1 MHVRAGLAFTLVL
14 PLCVALPASSQDSAA
29 PQTPATVPAPA
40 TVQAVPPAQTSAETE
55 NVHILVGRSII
66 VTMQARLRK
75 VYVSNPAVVEST
87 TTSPNQVVITA
98 KGPGSSNVVFWDE
111 EGRSRMLEV
120 SADVD
125 IAGFRDALQQ
135 TYPNQPIEARAE
147 EGKVI
152 ISGTVT
158 DKDIA
163 DNVYKM
169 AQNYSKEVVDAL
181 LVHVPPHGK
190 QIMLKVRFAEVD
202 RGKMNTFGINII
214 STGAANTP
222 GTVTTQQFTAPSSAG
237 SIAGSIGGN
246 VQGTT
251 SSFNVNS
258 LLNIFL
264 FRPDLNLGATI
275 QDLETKNVL
284 QILAEPDLMAIS
296 GEPAHFL
303 AGGEFP
309 YPIVQGTAAGGAGA
323 VTIQF
328 RPYGIKLDFTGT
340 IQPDNS
346 ILLKVAPEV
355 SSLDYGNAVVISG
368 FSVPAI
374 STRRAETSVE
384 LKDGQS
390 FGIAG
395 LLDSNTTI
403 QLSKIPGI
411 ADIPIL
417 GQIFHSHSKNFT
429 SSELLVVVTPT
440 IVDPLGIPTAVPL
453 LPKPVVPA
461 LDPNRFDQHFPGS
474 HQVPGTATPIVQR

>member
-1 MHVRAGLAFTLVL
+1 MHVRVGLALTLGIS
-14 PLCVALPASSQDSAA
+14 LCVAIPAPSQSDSAQAGTPASLP
-29 PQTPATVPAPA
+29 PQAST
-40 TVQAVPPAQTSAETE
+40 ETE
-55 NVHILVGRSII
+55 SVHILVGRSII

-75 VYVSNPAVVEST
+75 VYVSNPNVIEST
-87 TTSPNQVVITA
+87 TTSPTQVVITA
-98 KGPGSSNVVFWDE
+98 KGPGSSSVVFWDE
-111 EGRSRMLEV
+111 AGRSRMLEV

-125 IAGFRDALQQ
+125 IAGFRVALQQ
-135 TYPNQPIEARAE
+135 TYPNQPVEARAE
-147 EGKVI
+147 EGRIVL
-152 ISGTVT
+152 SGTVT
-158 DKDIA
+158 DKDVA
-163 DNVYKM
+163 DTVVRM
-169 AQNYSKEVVDAL
+169 AQSYSKDVVNGL
-181 LVHVPPHGK
+181 LIFTPAHSK

-202 RGKMNTFGINII
+202 RGKMSTFGINLL
-214 STGAANTP
+214 STGGANTV
-222 GTVTTQQFTAPSSAG
+222 GSTSTQEFSSPTAGGAITG
-237 SIAGSIGGN
+237 AIGGN
-246 VQGTT
+246 TQGTT
-251 SSFNVNS
+251 SSFNTTS

-284 QILAEPDLMAIS
+284 QILAEPDLLAVS

-309 YPIVQGTAAGGAGA
+309 YPVVQGTQAGGAGA

-340 IQPDNS
+340 IEPDNS
-346 ILLKVAPEV
+346 IRIKVAPEV
-355 SSLDYGNAVVISG
+355 SSLDYGNAVTISG
-368 FSVPAI
+368 FTVPAL

-403 QLSKIPGI
+403 QMSKIPGI
-411 ADIPIL
+411 GDIPIL
-417 GQIFHSHSKNFT
+417 GMLFRSHSKNLT
-429 SSELLVVVTPT
+429 TAELLVVVTPT
-440 IVDPLGIPTAVPL
+440 IVDPLGIPSPVPL

-474 HQVPGTATPIVQR
+474 HQVPGTATPIEQR

>member
-1 MHVRAGLAFTLVL
+1 MHIRVGLVVTLAFSI
-14 PLCVALPASSQDSAA
+14 CVALPALSQDSAA
-29 PQTPATVPAPA
+29 PQVPSPAPAPA
-40 TVQAVPPAQTSAETE
+40 TVQALPQQTSTETE
-55 NVHILVGRSII
+55 SVHILVGRSII

-75 VYVSNPAVVEST
+75 VYISNPAVVEST

-98 KGPGSSNVVFWDE
+98 KAAGSSNIVFWDE

-135 TYPNQPIEARAE
+135 TYPNQPIEVRAE
-147 EGKVI
+147 EGRIVL
-152 ISGTVT
+152 SGTVS

-169 AQNYSKEVVDAL
+169 AQVYSKDVVDAL
-181 LVHVPPHGK
+181 LIHTPPHGR

-214 STGAANTP
+214 STGAANTI
-222 GTVTTQQFTAPSSAG
+222 GTVSTQQFNAPTAGG
-237 SIAGSIGGN
+237 SVTGAIGGSGSGAI
-246 VQGTT
+246 GT
-251 SSFNVNS
+251 FNVSS

-275 QDLETKNVL
+275 EDLETKNVL

-309 YPIVQGTAAGGAGA
+309 YPVVQGTSAGGAGA

-340 IQPDNS
+340 IEPDNS
-346 ILLKVAPEV
+346 IRLKVAPEV
-355 SSLDYGNAVVISG
+355 SSLDYSNAVTISG
-368 FSVPAI
+368 FTVPAL
-374 STRRAETSVE
+374 STRHAETTVE

-417 GQIFHSHSKNFT
+417 GLLFHSHSKNLT
-429 SSELLVVVTPT
+429 TSELLVVVTPT
-440 IVDPLGIPTAVPL
+440 IVDPLGVPTPEPL
-453 LPKPVVPA
+453 LPKPVVPG

>member
-1 MHVRAGLAFTLVL
+1 L
-14 PLCVALPASSQDSAA
+14 SQDSAA
-29 PQTPATVPAPA
+29 PQTPTPAPAPA
-40 TVQAVPPAQTSAETE
+40 TVQALPAQTSAETE
-55 NVHILVGRSII
+55 SVHILVGRSII

-75 VYVSNPAVVEST
+75 VYVSNPVVVEST

-98 KGPGSSNVVFWDE
+98 KSAGSSNIVFWDE

-158 DKDIA
+158 EKDIA

-222 GTVTTQQFTAPSSAG
+222 GVITTQQFTSPSAG
-237 SIAGSIGGN
+237 GSITGTIGGN
-246 VQGTT
+246 AAGTI
-251 SSFNVNS
+251 SSFNVSS

-284 QILAEPDLMAIS
+284 QILAEPDLMSIS

-309 YPIVQGTAAGGAGA
+309 YPVVQGTSAGGAGA

-328 RPYGIKLDFTGT
+328 RPFGIKLDFTGT

-403 QLSKIPGI
+403 QMSKIPGI
-411 ADIPIL
+411 GDIPIL
-417 GQIFHSHSKNFT
+417 GQIFHSHSKNLT
-429 SSELLVVVTPT
+429 ASELLVVVTPT

-461 LDPNRFDQHFPGS
+461 LDPNRFDHHFPGS

>member
-1 MHVRAGLAFTLVL
+1 MHVRAGLAFTLAL

-29 PQTPATVPAPA
+29 PQTPVAAPAPA
-40 TVQAVPPAQTSAETE
+40 TVQAMPQAQASSETE
-55 NVHILVGRSII
+55 NVHILIGRSII

-87 TTSPNQVVITA
+87 TTSPNQVVVTA
-98 KGPGSSNVVFWDE
+98 KAAGSSNVVFWDE

-135 TYPNQPIEARAE
+135 TYPNQPIEAHAE
-147 EGKVI
+147 EGRVI

-163 DNVYKM
+163 ENVYKM
-169 AQNYSKEVVDAL
+169 ALNYSKDVVNAV

-214 STGAANTP
+214 STGAANTV
-222 GTVTTQQFTAPSSAG
+222 GTVSTQQFGTLSTPSVTG
-237 SIAGSIGGN
+237 STGGGAL
-246 VQGTT
+246 GTNST
-251 SSFNVNS
+251 FNVGS

-264 FRPDLNLGATI
+264 FRPDLNLGVTI
-275 QDLETKNVL
+275 QDLEAKNVL

-309 YPIVQGTAAGGAGA
+309 YPIVQGTSAGGAGA

-340 IQPDNS
+340 IEPDNS
-346 ILLKVAPEV
+346 IRLKVAPEV
-355 SSLDYGNAVVISG
+355 SSLDYGNAITISG
-368 FSVPAI
+368 FTVPAL
-374 STRRAETSVE
+374 STRHAETTVE

-403 QLSKIPGI
+403 QLSKMPGI
-411 ADIPIL
+411 GDIPIL
-417 GQIFHSHSKNFT
+417 GQLFRSHSKNFT

-440 IVDPLGIPTAVPL
+440 IIDPLGIPTAVPL
-453 LPKPVVPA
+453 LPKPVVPG
-461 LDPNRFDQHFPGS
+461 LDPNRFDHHFPGS

>member
-1 MHVRAGLAFTLVL
+1 MHVRAGLVLTLAL
-14 PLCVALPASSQDSAA
+14 PLCVALPAVSQSDAA
-29 PQTPATVPAPA
+29 PQTAAPPTA
-40 TVQAVPPAQTSAETE
+40 LPPQTSTETE
-55 NVHILVGRSII
+55 SVHILTGRSII

-75 VYVSNPAVVEST
+75 VYVSNPAVIEST
-87 TTSPNQVVITA
+87 TTSPYQVVITA
-98 KGPGSSNVVFWDE
+98 KIPGSSNVVFWDE

-125 IAGFRDALQQ
+125 IAGLRSALQQ
-135 TYPNQPIEARAE
+135 TYPTQPIEARAE
-147 EGKVI
+147 EGRVI
-152 ISGTVT
+152 LSGTVT
-158 DKDIA
+158 DKDVA
-163 DNVYKM
+163 DTVVKM
-169 AQNYSKEVVDAL
+169 AQSYSKDVVDGL
-181 LVHVPPHGK
+181 LIFTPAHSK

-202 RGKMNTFGINII
+202 RGKMNTFGINLF
-214 STGAANTP
+214 STGGANTI
-222 GTVTTQQFTAPSSAG
+222 GSTSTQQFTPPTAGG
-237 SIAGSIGGN
+237 SIAGTIGGSAA
-246 VQGTT
+246 GAS
-251 SSFNVNS
+251 SSFDVSN

-284 QILAEPDLMAIS
+284 QILAEPDLLAVS

-309 YPIVQGTAAGGAGA
+309 YPVVQGTQAGGAGA

-340 IQPDNS
+340 IEPDNS
-346 ILLKVAPEV
+346 IRLKVAPEV
-355 SSLDYGNAVVISG
+355 SSLDYSNAVTISG
-368 FSVPAI
+368 FTVPAL

-403 QLSKIPGI
+403 QMSKIPGI
-411 ADIPIL
+411 ADVPIL
-417 GQIFHSHSKNFT
+417 GLLFHSHSKNLT

-440 IVDPLGIPTAVPL
+440 IVDPLGVPAPVPL
-453 LPKPVVPA
+453 LPKPVVPG

-474 HQVPGTATPIVQR
+474 RQVPGTATPIVLR

>member
-1 MHVRAGLAFTLVL
+1 MHVRAGLAFTLAL
-14 PLCVALPASSQDSAA
+14 SLCVALPASSQDSAA
-29 PQTPATVPAPA
+29 PQTPAPAPAPA
-40 TVQAVPPAQTSAETE
+40 TVQAMPQAQASAETE

-87 TTSPNQVVITA
+87 TTSPNQVVVTA
-98 KGPGSSNVVFWDE
+98 KSAGSSNVVFWDE
-111 EGRSRMLEV
+111 QGRSRMLEV

-135 TYPNQPIEARAE
+135 TYPNQPIEAHAE
-147 EGKVI
+147 EGRVV

-169 AQNYSKEVVDAL
+169 AQNYSKDVVDAI

-214 STGAANTP
+214 STGAANTV
-222 GTVTTQQFTAPSSAG
+222 GTVSTQQFGTLTTTPVTG
-237 SIAGSIGGN
+237 TIGGN
-246 VQGTT
+246 PQGTT
-251 SSFNVNS
+251 SAISVGS

-264 FRPDLNLGATI
+264 FRPDLNLGVTI
-275 QDLETKNVL
+275 QDLEAKNVL

-309 YPIVQGTAAGGAGA
+309 YPIVQGTSAGGAGA

-340 IQPDNS
+340 IEPDNS
-346 ILLKVAPEV
+346 IRLKVAPEV
-355 SSLDYGNAVVISG
+355 SSLDYGNAITISG
-368 FSVPAI
+368 FTVPAL
-374 STRRAETSVE
+374 STRHAETTVE

-403 QLSKIPGI
+403 QLSKMPGI
-411 ADIPIL
+411 GDIPIL
-417 GQIFHSHSKNFT
+417 GQLFRSHSKNLT

-440 IVDPLGIPTAVPL
+440 IVDPLGVPTAVPL
-453 LPKPVVPA
+453 LPKPVVPG
-461 LDPNRFDQHFPGS
+461 LDPNRFDHHFPGS

>member
-1 MHVRAGLAFTLVL
+1 MHVRAGLAFTLAL

-29 PQTPATVPAPA
+29 PQTPAPAPAPA
-40 TVQAVPPAQTSAETE
+40 TVQAMPQAQASSETE
-55 NVHILVGRSII
+55 NVHILIGRSII

-75 VYVSNPAVVEST
+75 VYVSNPVVVEST
-87 TTSPNQVVITA
+87 TTSPNQVVVTA
-98 KGPGSSNVVFWDE
+98 KSAGSSNVVFWDE

-135 TYPNQPIEARAE
+135 TYPNQPIEVRAE
-147 EGKVI
+147 EGRVV

-163 DNVYKM
+163 ENVYKM
-169 AQNYSKEVVDAL
+169 ALNYSKDVVNAV

-214 STGAANTP
+214 STGAANTV
-222 GTVTTQQFTAPSSAG
+222 GTVSTQQFGTLTTTSVT
-237 SIAGSIGGN
+237 GSIGGSS
-246 VQGTT
+246 QGA
-251 SSFNVNS
+251 SSTFNVGS

-264 FRPDLNLGATI
+264 FRPDLNLGVTI
-275 QDLETKNVL
+275 QDLESKNVL

-309 YPIVQGTAAGGAGA
+309 YPIVQGTSAGGAGA

-340 IQPDNS
+340 IEPDNS
-346 ILLKVAPEV
+346 IRLKVAPEV
-355 SSLDYGNAVVISG
+355 SSLDYGNAITISG
-368 FSVPAI
+368 FTVPAL
-374 STRRAETSVE
+374 STRHAETTVE

-403 QLSKIPGI
+403 QLSKMPGI
-411 ADIPIL
+411 GDIPIL
-417 GQIFHSHSKNFT
+417 GQLFRSHSKNLT

-440 IVDPLGIPTAVPL
+440 IIDPLGIPTAVPL
-453 LPKPVVPA
+453 LPKPVVPG
-461 LDPNRFDQHFPGS
+461 LDPNRFDHHFPGS

>member
-1 MHVRAGLAFTLVL
+1 MHVRAGLVPTLVL
-14 PLCVALPASSQDSAA
+14 PLCVAFAASSQTNSA
-29 PQTPATVPAPA
+29 PQASATPAA
-40 TVQAVPPAQTSAETE
+40 TESQASTETE
-55 NVHILVGRSII
+55 SVHILVGRSII

-75 VYVSNPAVVEST
+75 VYVSNPAVIEST
-87 TTSPNQVVITA
+87 TTSPSQVVITA
-98 KGPGSSNVVFWDE
+98 RSPGSANVVFWE
-111 EGRSRMLEV
+111 EDGRSRMLEV

-125 IAGFRDALQQ
+125 IAGFRSALQQ
-135 TYPNQPIEARAE
+135 TYPTQPIEARAE
-147 EGKVI
+147 EGRIVL
-152 ISGTVT
+152 SGTVT
-158 DKDIA
+158 DKDVA
-163 DNVYKM
+163 DTVLRM
-169 AQNYSKEVVDAL
+169 AQNYSKEVVNGL
-181 LVHVPPHGK
+181 LVFTPAHSK

-202 RGKMNTFGINII
+202 RAKMNTFGINIL

-222 GTVTTQQFTAPSSAG
+222 GTITTQQFTSPTLGG
-237 SIAGSIGGN
+237 SITGTIGGSA
-246 VQGTT
+246 QGAT
-251 SSFNVNS
+251 SSFSTTS

-275 QDLETKNVL
+275 EDLETKNVL
-284 QILAEPDLMAIS
+284 QILAEPDLLAVS

-309 YPIVQGTAAGGAGA
+309 YPVVQGTQAGGAGA

-340 IQPDNS
+340 IEPDNS
-346 ILLKVAPEV
+346 IRLKVAPEV
-355 SSLDYGNAVVISG
+355 SSLDYGNGVNISG
-368 FSVPAI
+368 FTVPAL

-411 ADIPIL
+411 GDVPIL
-417 GQIFHSHSKNFT
+417 GLLFHSHSKNLT
-429 SSELLVVVTPT
+429 ASELLVVVTPT
-440 IVDPLGIPTAVPL
+440 IVDPLGVPSPVPL
-453 LPKPVVPA
+453 LPKPVTPA

-474 HQVPGTATPIVQR
+474 HHVPGTATPIVQR

>member
-1 MHVRAGLAFTLVL
+1 MHIRAGLVLTLAV
-14 PLCVALPASSQDSAA
+14 PLCVASAAVSQTDSLPQSTARAAAA
-29 PQTPATVPAPA
+29 PQT
-40 TVQAVPPAQTSAETE
+40 SAESET
-55 NVHILVGRSII
+55 VHILVGRSII

-75 VYVSNPAVVEST
+75 IYVSNPAVIEST
-87 TTSPNQVVITA
+87 TTAPTQVVITA
-98 KGPGSSNVVFWDE
+98 KAPGSSNVVFWDE
-111 EGRSRMLEV
+111 DGHSRMLEV

-125 IAGFRDALQQ
+125 ITGLRAALQQ

-147 EGKVI
+147 ESRVVL
-152 ISGTVT
+152 SGTVT
-158 DKDIA
+158 DQGVA
-163 DNVYKM
+163 DTVLKM
-169 AQNYSKEVVDAL
+169 AQTYSKEVVNGL
-181 LVHVPPHGK
+181 LVFTPAHSK

-202 RGKMNTFGINII
+202 RGKMNTFGINIL
-214 STGAANTP
+214 STGGANTV
-222 GTVTTQQFTAPSSAG
+222 GTVSTQQFTAPTAGG
-237 SIAGSIGGN
+237 SITGTIGGN
-246 VQGTT
+246 VQGTS
-251 SSFNVNS
+251 SSFSTNS

-264 FRPDLNLGATI
+264 FRPDLNIGATI

-284 QILAEPDLMAIS
+284 QILAEPDLLAVS

-309 YPIVQGTAAGGAGA
+309 YPVVQGTSAGGAGA

-340 IQPDNS
+340 IEPDNS
-346 ILLKVAPEV
+346 IRLKVAPEV
-355 SSLDYGNAVVISG
+355 SSLDYGNAVTISG
-368 FSVPAI
+368 FTVPAL

-417 GQIFHSHSKNFT
+417 GLLFHSHSRNLT

-440 IVDPLGIPTAVPL
+440 IVDPLGIPSPVPL

>member
-1 MHVRAGLAFTLVL
+1 MHLRAGLALTLAL
-14 PLCVALPASSQDSAA
+14 PLCVAPPASSQDSAA
-29 PQTPATVPAPA
+29 PQTPAPAPAPA
-40 TVQAVPPAQTSAETE
+40 TVQAVPQTQAAETE
-55 NVHILVGRSII
+55 SVQILVGRSII

-75 VYVSNPAVVEST
+75 VYISNPVVVEST

-98 KGPGSSNVVFWDE
+98 KSPGSSNIVFWDE

-125 IAGFRDALQQ
+125 ISGFRDALQQ

-147 EGKVI
+147 EGRVV

-169 AQNYSKEVVDAL
+169 AQNYSKEVVDAI

-222 GTVTTQQFTAPSSAG
+222 GVITTQQFSGPTAAG
-237 SIAGSIGGN
+237 TVS
-246 VQGTT
+246 GTT
-251 SSFNVNS
+251 GGAASGTVSSFNVSS

-275 QDLETKNVL
+275 EDLETKNVL

-309 YPIVQGTAAGGAGA
+309 YPIVQGTVAGGAGA
-323 VTIQF
+323 ITIQF

-340 IQPDNS
+340 IEPDNS
-346 ILLKVAPEV
+346 IRLKVAPEV
-355 SSLDYGNAVVISG
+355 SSLDYTNAVTISG
-368 FSVPAI
+368 FTVPAL
-374 STRRAETSVE
+374 STRHAETTVE

-403 QLSKIPGI
+403 QMSKIPGI
-411 ADIPIL
+411 GDIPIL
-417 GQIFHSHSKNFT
+417 GQIFRSHSKNLT
-429 SSELLVVVTPT
+429 TSELLVVITPT

>member
-1 MHVRAGLAFTLVL
+1 MPQAQ
-14 PLCVALPASSQDSAA
+14 ASS
-29 PQTPATVPAPA
+29 
-40 TVQAVPPAQTSAETE
+40 ETE
-55 NVHILVGRSII
+55 NVHILIGRSII

-75 VYVSNPAVVEST
+75 VYVSNPVVVEST
-87 TTSPNQVVITA
+87 TTSPNQVVVTA
-98 KGPGSSNVVFWDE
+98 KSAGSSNVVFWDE

-135 TYPNQPIEARAE
+135 TYPNQPIEVRAE
-147 EGKVI
+147 EGRVV

-163 DNVYKM
+163 ENVYKM
-169 AQNYSKEVVDAL
+169 ALNYSKDVVNAV

-214 STGAANTP
+214 STGAANTV
-222 GTVTTQQFTAPSSAG
+222 GTVSTQQFGTLTTTSVT
-237 SIAGSIGGN
+237 GSIGGSS
-246 VQGTT
+246 QGA
-251 SSFNVNS
+251 SSTFNVGS

-264 FRPDLNLGATI
+264 FRPDLNLGVTI
-275 QDLETKNVL
+275 QDLESKNVL

-309 YPIVQGTAAGGAGA
+309 YPIVQGTSAGGAGA

-340 IQPDNS
+340 IEPDNS
-346 ILLKVAPEV
+346 IRLKVAPEV
-355 SSLDYGNAVVISG
+355 SSLDYGNAITISG
-368 FSVPAI
+368 FTVPAL
-374 STRRAETSVE
+374 STRHAETTVE

-403 QLSKIPGI
+403 QLSKMPGI
-411 ADIPIL
+411 GDIPIL
-417 GQIFHSHSKNFT
+417 GQLFRSHSKNLT

-440 IVDPLGIPTAVPL
+440 IIDPLGIPTAVPL
-453 LPKPVVPA
+453 LPKPVVPG
-461 LDPNRFDQHFPGS
+461 LDPNRFDHHFPGS

>member
-1 MHVRAGLAFTLVL
+1 MHVRVGLVL
-14 PLCVALPASSQDSAA
+14 TIATSLLVAQPALSQTDNA
-29 PQTPATVPAPA
+29 
-40 TVQAVPPAQTSAETE
+40 AQTSAPAAVGAQTPEME

-75 VYVSNPAVVEST
+75 VYVSNPPVVDST
-87 TTSPNQVVITA
+87 TTSPTQVVITA
-98 KGPGSSNVVFWDE
+98 KTAGSSNVVFWDE
-111 EGRSRMLEV
+111 QGHSRMLEV

-125 IAGFRDALQQ
+125 IAGLRAALQQ

-147 EGKVI
+147 EGRVVL
-152 ISGTVT
+152 SGTVS
-158 DKDIA
+158 DKDVA
-163 DNVYKM
+163 DTALKM
-169 AQNYSKEVVDAL
+169 AQSYSKEVVNGL
-181 LVHVPPHGK
+181 LVFAPAHSR

-202 RGKMNTFGINII
+202 RAKMNTFGINLL
-214 STGAANTP
+214 STGAANTI
-222 GTVTTQQFTAPSSAG
+222 GSTSTQQFNAPSSQG
-237 SIAGSIGGN
+237 TLTGTIGGST
-246 VQGTT
+246 QGTT
-251 SSFNVNS
+251 SSFTLSN

-275 QDLETKNVL
+275 QDLESKNVL
-284 QILAEPDLMAIS
+284 QILAEPDLMAVS

-309 YPIVQGTAAGGAGA
+309 YPVVQGTSAGGAGA

-340 IQPDNS
+340 IEPDNS
-346 ILLKVAPEV
+346 IRLKVAPEV
-355 SSLDYGNAVVISG
+355 SSLDVANGVTISG
-368 FSVPAI
+368 FSVPAL

-411 ADIPIL
+411 AEVPIL
-417 GQIFHSHSKNFT
+417 GLLFRSHSKNLT

-440 IVDPLGIPTAVPL
+440 IVDPLGASTAAPQ
-453 LPKPVVPA
+453 LPKAVVPD

-474 HQVPGTATPIVQR
+474 HAISGTATPVQQR

>member
-1 MHVRAGLAFTLVL
+1 MHIRVGLVL
-14 PLCVALPASSQDSAA
+14 TLAVPICAALPALSQDSAV
-29 PQTPATVPAPA
+29 PQVPSPAPAPA
-40 TVQAVPPAQTSAETE
+40 TVQALPQQTSTETE
-55 NVHILVGRSII
+55 SVHILIGRSII

-75 VYVSNPAVVEST
+75 VYISNPAVVEST

-98 KGPGSSNVVFWDE
+98 KAAGSSNIVFWDE

-135 TYPNQPIEARAE
+135 TYPNQPIEVRAE
-147 EGKVI
+147 EGRIV
-152 ISGTVT
+152 ISGTVS

-169 AQNYSKEVVDAL
+169 AQVYSKDVVDAL
-181 LVHVPPHGK
+181 LIHTPPHGR

-214 STGAANTP
+214 STGAANTI
-222 GTVTTQQFTAPSSAG
+222 GTVSTQQFNAPTSGG
-237 SIAGSIGGN
+237 SVSGTIGGSA
-246 VQGTT
+246 QGTGT
-251 SSFNVNS
+251 FNVSS

-309 YPIVQGTAAGGAGA
+309 YPVVQGTQAGGAGA

-340 IQPDNS
+340 IEPDNS
-346 ILLKVAPEV
+346 IRLKVAPEV
-355 SSLDYGNAVVISG
+355 SSLDYSNAVTISG
-368 FSVPAI
+368 FTVPAL
-374 STRRAETSVE
+374 STRHAETTVE

-411 ADIPIL
+411 ADVPIL
-417 GQIFHSHSKNFT
+417 GLLFHSHSRNLT
-429 SSELLVVVTPT
+429 TSELLVVVTPT
-440 IVDPLGIPTAVPL
+440 IVDPLGVPTPEPL
-453 LPKPVVPA
+453 LPKPVVPG

>member
-1 MHVRAGLAFTLVL
+1 MHLRVGLALTLTL
-14 PLCVALPASSQDSAA
+14 PLWVASPASSQDSAV
-29 PQTPATVPAPA
+29 PQVPVPASAPA
-40 TVQAVPPAQTSAETE
+40 TVQALPQPQGATETE
-55 NVHILVGRSII
+55 SVHILIGRSII

-75 VYVSNPAVVEST
+75 VYISNPAVVEST

-98 KGPGSSNVVFWDE
+98 KAAGSSNVVFWDE

-135 TYPNQPIEARAE
+135 TYPNQPIEVRAE
-147 EGKVI
+147 EGRIVL
-152 ISGTVT
+152 SGTVSS
-158 DKDIA
+158 KDIA

-169 AQNYSKEVVDAL
+169 AQVYSKDVVDAL
-181 LVHVPPHGK
+181 LIHTPPHGR

-214 STGAANTP
+214 STGAGNTP
-222 GTVTTQQFTAPSSAG
+222 GVISTQQFSAPTSGG
-237 SIAGSIGGN
+237 SITGTIGGSAA
-246 VQGTT
+246 GAIT
-251 SSFNVNS
+251 SFNVSS

-264 FRPDLNLGATI
+264 FRPDLDLGATI

-309 YPIVQGTAAGGAGA
+309 YPVVQGTAAGGAGA

-340 IQPDNS
+340 IEPDNS
-346 ILLKVAPEV
+346 IRLKVAPEV
-355 SSLDYGNAVVISG
+355 SSLDYTNAVTISG
-368 FSVPAI
+368 FTVPAL
-374 STRRAETSVE
+374 STRTAETTVE

-417 GQIFHSHSKNFT
+417 GLLFHSHSKNLT

-440 IVDPLGIPTAVPL
+440 IVDPLGVPTPVPL
-453 LPKPVVPA
+453 LPKPVVPG

-474 HQVPGTATPIVQR
+474 HQVPGTATPIEQR

>member
-1 MHVRAGLAFTLVL
+1 MQFPFASHYPRRRRTAPRLRR
-14 PLCVALPASSQDSAA
+14 PQPA
-29 PQTPATVPAPA
+29 PAPA
-40 TVQAVPPAQTSAETE
+40 TVQALPQAQPAAETE
-55 NVHILVGRSII
+55 NVHILIGRSII

-87 TTSPNQVVITA
+87 TTTPNQVVITA
-98 KGPGSSNVVFWDE
+98 KSAGSSNVVFWDE
-111 EGRSRMLEV
+111 DGRSRMLEV

-135 TYPNQPIEARAE
+135 TYPNQPIEVRAE
-147 EGKVI
+147 EGRVI

-169 AQNYSKEVVDAL
+169 AQNYSKEVVDAI

-214 STGAANTP
+214 STGAANTV
-222 GTVTTQQFTAPSSAG
+222 GTVTTQQFGTLSTPTV
-237 SIAGSIGGN
+237 GGG
-246 VQGTT
+246 GTT
-251 SSFNVNS
+251 STFNVGS

-264 FRPDLNLGATI
+264 FRPDLNLGVTI
-275 QDLETKNVL
+275 QDLEAKNVL

-309 YPIVQGTAAGGAGA
+309 YPIVQGTSAGGAGA

-340 IQPDNS
+340 IEPDNS
-346 ILLKVAPEV
+346 IRLKVAPEV
-355 SSLDYGNAVVISG
+355 SSLDYGNAITISG
-368 FSVPAI
+368 FTVPAI
-374 STRRAETSVE
+374 STRHAETTVE

-403 QLSKIPGI
+403 QLSKMPGI
-411 ADIPIL
+411 GDIPIL
-417 GQIFHSHSKNFT
+417 GQIFRSHSKNLT

-440 IVDPLGIPTAVPL
+440 IIDPLGIPTAVPL
-453 LPKPVVPA
+453 LPKPVVPG
-461 LDPNRFDQHFPGS
+461 LDPNRFDHHFPGS

>member
-1 MHVRAGLAFTLVL
+1 MHVRAGLVFTLLL
-14 PLCVALPASSQDSAA
+14 PLCAALPASSQDSAA
-29 PQTPATVPAPA
+29 PQTPAPAPAPA
-40 TVQAVPPAQTSAETE
+40 TIQAVPAQTSAETE
-55 NVHILVGRSII
+55 SVHILIGRSII

-87 TTSPNQVVITA
+87 TTSPNQVVVTA

-111 EGRSRMLEV
+111 DGRSRMLEV

-125 IAGFRDALQQ
+125 IAGFRDALQL

-147 EGKVI
+147 EGRVI
-152 ISGTVT
+152 LSGTVT

-169 AQNYSKEVVDAL
+169 AQNYSKDVVDAI

-202 RGKMNTFGINII
+202 RGKMNTFGINIL
-214 STGAANTP
+214 STGAGNTP
-222 GTVTTQQFTAPSSAG
+222 GIITTQQYGTISNTAVTG
-237 SIAGSIGGN
+237 TIGGSP
-246 VQGTT
+246 QGTT
-251 SSFNVNS
+251 SSFNVGS

-275 QDLETKNVL
+275 EDLETKNVL

-309 YPIVQGTAAGGAGA
+309 YPVVQGTSAGGAGA

-328 RPYGIKLDFTGT
+328 RPFGIRLDFTGT
-340 IQPDNS
+340 IEPDNS
-346 ILLKVAPEV
+346 IRLKVAPEV
-355 SSLDYGNAVVISG
+355 SSLDYGNGITISG
-368 FSVPAI
+368 FTVPAL
-374 STRRAETSVE
+374 STRHAETTVE

-403 QLSKIPGI
+403 QMSKIPGI
-411 ADIPIL
+411 GDIPIL
-417 GQIFHSHSKNFT
+417 GQIFHSHSKNLT

-474 HQVPGTATPIVQR
+474 HQVPGTATPVVQR

>member
-1 MHVRAGLAFTLVL
+1 
-14 PLCVALPASSQDSAA
+14 
-29 PQTPATVPAPA
+29 
-40 TVQAVPPAQTSAETE
+40 
-55 NVHILVGRSII
+55 
-66 VTMQARLRK
+66 
-75 VYVSNPAVVEST
+75 VEST
-87 TTSPNQVVITA
+87 TTSPNQVVVTA
-98 KGPGSSNVVFWDE
+98 KSAGSSNVVFWDE

-135 TYPNQPIEARAE
+135 TYPNQPIEVRAE
-147 EGKVI
+147 EGRVV

-163 DNVYKM
+163 ENVYKM
-169 AQNYSKEVVDAL
+169 ALNYSKDVVNAV

-214 STGAANTP
+214 STGAANTV
-222 GTVTTQQFTAPSSAG
+222 GTVSTQQFGTLTTTSVT
-237 SIAGSIGGN
+237 GSIGGSS
-246 VQGTT
+246 QGA
-251 SSFNVNS
+251 SSTFNVGS

-264 FRPDLNLGATI
+264 FRPDLNLGVTI
-275 QDLETKNVL
+275 QDLESKNVL

-309 YPIVQGTAAGGAGA
+309 YPIVQGTSAGGAGA

-340 IQPDNS
+340 IEPDNS
-346 ILLKVAPEV
+346 IRLKVAPEV
-355 SSLDYGNAVVISG
+355 SSLDYGNAITISG
-368 FSVPAI
+368 FTVPAL
-374 STRRAETSVE
+374 STRHAETTVE

-403 QLSKIPGI
+403 QLSKMPGI
-411 ADIPIL
+411 GDIPIL
-417 GQIFHSHSKNFT
+417 GQLFRSHSKNLT

-440 IVDPLGIPTAVPL
+440 IIDPLGIPTAVPL
-453 LPKPVVPA
+453 LPKPVVPG
-461 LDPNRFDQHFPGS
+461 LDPNRFDHHFPGS